1 MSTTQFF
8 FHHDAA
14 WKSAQIDHICK
25 LSRLHSMAATAIDR
39 KRGEIASLRRAVF
52 ESILI
57 SGRKKPQMMDVVT
70 FLEAIF
76 SLTSPCHLDGARQ
89 SAVLMQA
96 ILQEA
101 LTSLRDFPER
111 DIGDD
116 GDSIQMLD
124 EAIAHLFISCE
135 NNAQRMTALL
145 ANADREIFA
154 LQDML
159 VKLAS

>member
-1 MSTTQFF
+1 MSTTHFS
-8 FHHDAA
+8 HRHDAE
-14 WKSAQIDHICK
+14 WKSTQIAHIGN
-25 LSRLHSMAATAIDR
+25 LSRLHSIAATDIDR

-96 ILQEA
+96 VLQEA
-101 LTSLRDFPER
+101 LTSLSDFPER
-111 DIGDD
+111 DIGGDE
-116 GDSIQMLD
+116 DSIQMLD
-124 EAIAHLFISCE
+124 EAMAHLFKICE
-135 NNAQRMTALL
+135 NNSQRMTALL
-145 ANADREIFA
+145 ANADREILA

-159 VKLAS
+159 VKFAS